1 MLFLPFLVID
11 IVVSSVLMSLGMMMM
26 SPMIVSL
33 PFKLLLFVMVD
44 GWSLLMGAIFI
55 LLFRSAA
62 KSATT
67 GVPGK
72 LQNFVEMCVEFVEG
86 VVKDTFHGRNALI
99 APLALT
105 IFVWVF
111 LMNSLKWI
119 PVDYIPG
126 LASLL
131 GLPAFKIVP
140 TADPNGTFG
149 LSLGVFILILFYSVK
164 VKGFGGFSKELAF
177 TPFNHWSLVPFNLF
191 LEILGLLTKPLSL
204 ALRLFGNMYAGEVVF
219 ILIALLPFYVQWT
232 LNVPWAIFHILV
244 IPLQAFIFMVL
255 TVVYLSSAHE
265 EHGTRLHRRLYH
277 DRSGCPGH
285 RYWLRPAGRQ
295 AAGIHCSSA

>member
-1 MLFLPFLVID
+1 MATSSADYIQHHLQNLTYGKLPAEYVRADGTILEQTTWTMAKSGVEASDMGF
-11 IVVSSVLMSLGMMMM
+11 MA
-26 SPMIVSL
+26 
-33 PFKLLLFVMVD
+33 FHVD
-44 GWSLLMGAIFI
+44 TLGWSVFMGLVFLFIF
-55 LLFRSAA
+55 RMVART
-62 KSATT
+62 ATA

-72 LQNFVEMCVEFVEG
+72 TQNMVEMVVEFIQG
-86 VVKDTFHGRNALI
+86 VVKDTFHGRNALV

-126 LASLL
+126 LASVL
-131 GLPAFKIVP
+131 GLDYFKIVP

-149 LSLGVFILILFYSVK
+149 ISLGVFILIIYYSFK
-164 VKGFGGFSKELAF
+164 VKGFGGFIKELSF
-177 TPFNHWSLVPFNLF
+177 TPFKHWALIPFNLF

-219 ILIALLPFYVQWT
+219 ILIALLPFYLQWG

-255 TVVYLSSAHE
+255 TVVYLSGAHE
-265 EHGTRLHRRLYH
+265 DAH
-277 DRSGCPGH
+277 
-285 RYWLRPAGRQ
+285 
-295 AAGIHCSSA
+295 

>member
-1 MLFLPFLVID
+1 MANTPAEYIQHHLQNLVFGSHPVNGWSFAQNHEQVKEMGFWAIHVDTLGWSVFMGLIFLFLFSRV
-11 IVVSSVLMSLGMMMM
+11 
-26 SPMIVSL
+26 
-33 PFKLLLFVMVD
+33 
-44 GWSLLMGAIFI
+44 
-55 LLFRSAA
+55 A
-62 KSATT
+62 KHANT
-67 GVPGK
+67 GVPTG
-72 LQNFVEMCVEFVEG
+72 LQNLVEMVVEFIDG
-86 VVKDTFHGRNALI
+86 VVKDVFHGRNPLV

-126 LASLL
+126 LAHLM
-131 GLPAFKIVP
+131 GVPYFKIVP

-149 LSLGVFILILFYSVK
+149 IALGVFILILFYSVK
-164 VKGFGGFSKELAF
+164 VKGFGGFTKELAF

-191 LEILGLLTKPLSL
+191 LEIIGLLAKPLSL

-219 ILIALLPFYVQWT
+219 ILIALLPFWVQPV

-244 IPLQAFIFMVL
+244 IPLQAFVFMVL

-265 EHGTRLHRRLYH
+265 DHH
-277 DRSGCPGH
+277 
-285 RYWLRPAGRQ
+285 
-295 AAGIHCSSA
+295 

>member
-1 MLFLPFLVID
+1 MASTPAEYIQHHLQNLTYGKLPAGYERAD
-11 IVVSSVLMSLGMMMM
+11 GSVLDQATWTIAQTGLEARDMGFMAFHLDT
-26 SPMIVSL
+26 L
-33 PFKLLLFVMVD
+33 

-62 KSATT
+62 KSATA

-86 VVKDTFHGRNALI
+86 VVKDTFHGRNPLI

-126 LASLL
+126 IAGLL

-164 VKGFGGFSKELAF
+164 VKGIGGFSKELAF
-177 TPFNHWSLVPFNLF
+177 TPFNHWSLIPFNLF

-232 LNVPWAIFHILV
+232 LNVPWR
-244 IPLQAFIFMVL
+244 
-255 TVVYLSSAHE
+255 SS
-265 EHGTRLHRRLYH
+265 T
-277 DRSGCPGH
+277 S
-285 RYWLRPAGRQ
+285 W
-295 AAGIHCSSA
+295 

>member
-1 MLFLPFLVID
+1 MANTPAEYIQHHLQNLTYGKLSEGYVRAD
-11 IVVSSVLMSLGMMMM
+11 GSVVDQATWTIAQTKQEASDMGFMAVHLDTMGFSILTG
-26 SPMIVSL
+26 
-33 PFKLLLFVMVD
+33 LLF
-44 GWSLLMGAIFI
+44 IF
-55 LLFRSAA
+55 LFRMAA
-62 KSATT
+62 KAATE

-72 LQNFVEMCVEFVEG
+72 LQNAVEMCVEFVEG
-86 VVKDTFHGRNALI
+86 VVRDTFHGRNALI

-126 LASLL
+126 IAALMGA
-131 GLPAFKIVP
+131 PAFKIVP
-140 TADPNGTFG
+140 TADPNATFG
-149 LSLGVFILILFYSVK
+149 MSLGVFMLIIFYSIK
-164 VKGFGGFSKELAF
+164 VKGIGGFAKELSF
-177 TPFNHWSLVPFNLF
+177 TPFNHWTLTPFNLF

-219 ILIALLPFYVQWT
+219 ILIALLPWFLQWG

-265 EHGTRLHRRLYH
+265 EHH
-277 DRSGCPGH
+277 
-285 RYWLRPAGRQ
+285 
-295 AAGIHCSSA
+295 